1 MARVS
6 KRTREA
12 REKIDSGK
20 SYPVIDAINL
30 LKENA
35 TAKFDET
42 VEVAVNLGVDP
53 RKSDQIVRGSTVL
66 PQGTGKVVK
75 VAVFAQGDQADEARA
90 AGADYTGMQD
100 LADQVQ
106 GGMMDFSVV
115 IAAPDAMPVVGKLGK
130 LLGPRGLMPNP
141 KVGTV
146 TKDTGQAV
154 RNAKAGQVR
163 YRTDKN
169 GIIHC
174 GIGKTSFAAEALKEN
189 LDTLLADLNKA
200 KPSAAKGVYL
210 KKISLSTTMGPGLVV
225 DQAAL

>member
-12 REKIDSGK
+12 REKIGDGK
-20 SYPVIDAINL
+20 SYPVMDAIKL

-90 AGADYTGMQD
+90 EGAEHIGMQD

-130 LLGPRGLMPNP
+130 LLGPPRFDAQPEG
-141 KVGTV
+141 
-146 TKDTGQAV
+146 
-154 RNAKAGQVR
+154 R
-163 YRTDKN
+163 YRDRRYRPGGAQRK
-169 GIIHC
+169 
-174 GIGKTSFAAEALKEN
+174 S
-189 LDTLLADLNKA
+189 
-200 KPSAAKGVYL
+200 
-210 KKISLSTTMGPGLVV
+210 GPGSLPDRQERDHPLRDRQDVV
-225 DQAAL
+225 CRRGVEGKPGYPAGGPEQGETERVQGCLPEKNQPFNHHGPRSRG